1 MVEKLHR
8 VINFNQNAW
17 VKPFRS
23 EYHNLFAK
31 EINKI
36 ASSSND
42 DKKVQSIDLIEI
54 YAYETSK
61 ELVCKKYEIK
71 RNIIIKQYKDFQLLL
86 FCKQRHKRS

>member
-42 DKKVQSIDLIEI
+42 DKKIQSIDLTEI

-61 ELVCKKYEIK
+61 ELVCKK
-71 RNIIIKQYKDFQLLL
+71 
-86 FCKQRHKRS
+86 